1 MGLARLSAAVSNAG
15 MNDADA
21 PSLFRPLLPDAVRLA
36 EMPPDRA
43 DPTVLAVEEL
53 QQVARAVPKRRLEF
67 AAGRLLARHLLDDMG
82 QGIDA
87 LPSDADRVP
96 RWPQAVVG
104 SITHCRSLCAVAVA
118 PRALSAGIGLDVE
131 PAEPMKPELLPLIL
145 RETERERLRD
155 WPEAWRDFAGIL
167 TFSAKEALYK
177 SIYPAHRVFLDFQ
190 DVELHWSGFEPDESG
205 LLAVFEGH
213 VRVTQAT
220 FPGMTR
226 IAGRARVAH
235 GHVGTVVVLPSPQD
249 VRDIAVS
256 QA

>member
-1 MGLARLSAAVSNAG
+1 VVGLAQLNAAVSNAG
-15 MNDADA
+15 MIDADA

-43 DPTVLAVEEL
+43 DPAVLSADELRLVE
-53 QQVARAVPKRRLEF
+53 RAVPKRRLEF
-67 AAGRLLARHLLDDMG
+67 AAGRQLARRLLAEAG
-82 QGIDA
+82 QGIDV

-131 PAEPMKPELLPLIL
+131 PAEPMNLELLPQIL
-145 RETERERLRD
+145 RETERDRLRD
-155 WPEAWRDFAGIL
+155 WPAAWRDFAGIL

-177 SIYPAHRVFLDFQ
+177 SIYPAHRVFLEFH
-190 DVELHWSGFEPDESG
+190 DVELQWSGFEPVDDG
-205 LLAVFEGH
+205 LFVAFEGQ
-213 VRVTQAT
+213 VRVPEAT

-235 GHVGTVVVLPSPQD
+235 GHVGTVVVLPPL
-249 VRDIAVS
+249 
-256 QA
+256 

>member
-1 MGLARLSAAVSNAG
+1 MTDV
-15 MNDADA
+15 DA
-21 PSLFRPLLPDAVRLA
+21 PTLFRPLLPDTVRLA

-43 DPTVLAVEEL
+43 DPAALPVDEL
-53 QQVARAVPKRRLEF
+53 RQIERAVPKRRLEF
-67 AAGRLLARHLLDDMG
+67 AAGRQLARRLLIEIGHDV
-82 QGIDA
+82 DA
-87 LPSDADRVP
+87 MPSDADRVP

-118 PRALSAGIGLDVE
+118 PRPLFVGIGLDVE
-131 PAEPMKPELLPLIL
+131 PAEPMNPDLLPQIL
-145 RETERERLRD
+145 RESELACLRD
-155 WPEAWRDFAGIL
+155 WPHRWRDLAGIL

-190 DVELHWSGFEPDESG
+190 DVELQWSCFETDG
-205 LLAVFEGH
+205 DDLLAAFEGH
-213 VRVTQAT
+213 VRVAQAT

-235 GHVGTVVVLPSPQD
+235 GHVGTAVVLQS
-249 VRDIAVS
+249 A

>member
-1 MGLARLSAAVSNAG
+1 MVGIARLNATLSNIG
-15 MNDADA
+15 MIDADA
-21 PSLFRPLLPDAVRLA
+21 PLLFRPLLPDAVRLA

-43 DPTVLAVEEL
+43 DPAVLAADEL
-53 QQVARAVPKRRLEF
+53 QQIARAVPKRRLEF
-67 AAGRLLARHLLDDMG
+67 AAGRQLARRLLAEAG

-87 LPSDADRVP
+87 LPGDADRVP

-131 PAEPMKPELLPLIL
+131 PAEPMNPELLPQIL
-145 RETERERLRD
+145 REAERDRLRD

-190 DVELHWSGFEPDESG
+190 DVELQWSGFEPVDDG
-205 LLAVFEGH
+205 LLVAFEGL
-213 VRVTQAT
+213 VRIPQAT
-220 FPGMTR
+220 FPGMSR

-235 GHVGTVVVLPSPQD
+235 GHVGTVVVLPPL
-249 VRDIAVS
+249 
-256 QA
+256 

>member
-1 MGLARLSAAVSNAG
+1 MSACFNSRMTDV
-15 MNDADA
+15 DA
-21 PSLFRPLLPDAVRLA
+21 PRLFRPLLPDTVRLA

-43 DPTVLAVEEL
+43 DPAALPVDEL
-53 QQVARAVPKRRLEF
+53 RQIERAVPKRRLEF
-67 AAGRLLARHLLDDMG
+67 AAGRQLARRLLIEIGHDV
-82 QGIDA
+82 DA
-87 LPSDADRVP
+87 MPSDADRVP

-118 PRALSAGIGLDVE
+118 PRPLFVGIGLDVE
-131 PAEPMKPELLPLIL
+131 PAEPMNPDLLPQIL
-145 RETERERLRD
+145 RESELARLRD
-155 WPEAWRDFAGIL
+155 WPHRWRDLAGIL

-190 DVELHWSGFEPDESG
+190 DVELQWSCFETDG
-205 LLAVFEGH
+205 DDLLAAFEGH
-213 VRVTQAT
+213 VRVAQAT

-235 GHVGTVVVLPSPQD
+235 GHVGTAVVLQS
-249 VRDIAVS
+249 A

>member
-1 MGLARLSAAVSNAG
+1 MIDV
-15 MNDADA
+15 DA
-21 PSLFRPLLPDAVRLA
+21 PSLFRPLLPEAVRLA

-43 DPTVLAVEEL
+43 DPAVLAAEEL

-67 AAGRLLARHLLDDMG
+67 AAGRQLARRLLDDMG
-82 QGIDA
+82 QGIEA
-87 LPSDADRVP
+87 LPGDADRVP

-118 PRALSAGIGLDVE
+118 PRTLSAGIGLDVE
-131 PAEPMKPELLPLIL
+131 PAEPMKPELLPQIL
-145 RETERERLRD
+145 RESEFARLRD
-155 WPEAWRDFAGIL
+155 WPHRWRDLAGIL

-190 DVELHWSGFEPDESG
+190 DVELHWSGFAPDEGG
-205 LLAVFEGH
+205 LFATFEAH
-213 VRVTQAT
+213 VRVPQAT

-235 GHVGTVVVLPSPQD
+235 GHVGTVVVVPPQ
-249 VRDIAVS
+249 A
-256 QA
+256 

>member
-1 MGLARLSAAVSNAG
+1 MS
-15 MNDADA
+15 DPDT

-43 DPTVLAVEEL
+43 DPAALAVDESA
-53 QQVARAVPKRRLEF
+53 QIARAVPKRRLEY
-67 AAGRLLARHLLDDMG
+67 AAGRQLARHLLGDMG

-87 LPSDADRVP
+87 LLSDADRVP
-96 RWPQAVVG
+96 CWPASVVG

-118 PRALSAGIGLDVE
+118 PRTASAGVGLDVE
-131 PAEPMKPELLPLIL
+131 PAAPMKPELLPLIL
-145 RETERERLRD
+145 REAERERLPD
-155 WPEAWRDFAGIL
+155 WPAPWRELAGIL

-190 DVELHWSGFEPDESG
+190 DVELQWSGFAPQGSELFAS
-205 LLAVFEGH
+205 FEGH
-213 VRVTQAT
+213 VRVPQAT

-235 GHVGTVVVLPSPQD
+235 GHVGTVVLLPP
-249 VRDIAVS
+249 R
-256 QA
+256 

>member
-1 MGLARLSAAVSNAG
+1 MSACFNSRMTDV
-15 MNDADA
+15 DA
-21 PSLFRPLLPDAVRLA
+21 PTLFRPLLPDAVRLA

-43 DPTVLAVEEL
+43 DPAALPVDEL
-53 QQVARAVPKRRLEF
+53 RQIERAVPKRRLEF
-67 AAGRLLARHLLDDMG
+67 AAGRQLARRLLIEIGHDV
-82 QGIDA
+82 DA
-87 LPSDADRVP
+87 MPSDADRVP

-118 PRALSAGIGLDVE
+118 PRPLFLGIGLDVE
-131 PAEPMKPELLPLIL
+131 PAEPMNPGLLPQIL
-145 RETERERLRD
+145 RESEFARLRD
-155 WPEAWRDFAGIL
+155 WPHRWRDLAGIL

-190 DVELHWSGFEPDESG
+190 DVELQWSCFEADG
-205 LLAVFEGH
+205 DDLLAAFEGH
-213 VRVTQAT
+213 VRVAQAT

-235 GHVGTVVVLPSPQD
+235 GHVGTAVVLQS
-249 VRDIAVS
+249 A